1 MKAALYA
8 RVSTRDQS
16 CEMQV
21 RELEEYCE
29 RRGWEIYGPRPLAT
43 GLVCQAQTPT
53 EYRDLAMSG
62 ATKSRPAL
70 DALMSDAR
78 LKKFDVVVVY
88 RYDRFARSLH
98 HLVSAFEEFRS
109 LGIDFVSLHEQIDTT
124 TPNGRLVFGIMA
136 SIAEFERE
144 LIRERVRSGIAAA
157 KSKGK
162 QMGRPKRVFDRERI
176 AALRSQGISW
186 RQIEAETKIPIPT
199 LIRTLKGVPKTP
211 FRNFGTG
218 ADSKADA
225 G

>member
-21 RELEEYCE
+21 RELKEYCE
-29 RRGWEIYGPRPLAT
+29 RRGWEIYGPHFLAN
-43 GLVCQAQTPT
+43 GLVLPAEGPT
-53 EYRDLAMSG
+53 AYRDLALSG
-62 ATKSRPAL
+62 STKRRPGL
-70 DALMSDAR
+70 DLLMSHAR

-98 HLVSAFEEFRS
+98 HLVSAFEELRS

-144 LIRERVRSGIAAA
+144 LIRERVRSGVAAA
-157 KSKGK
+157 IARGRKP
-162 QMGRPKRVFDRERI
+162 GRPRLTVDREIVHRLVGEKVSI
-176 AALRSQGISW
+176 REISKRLGISPSSVHRIR
-186 RQIEAETKIPIPT
+186 RQ
-199 LIRTLKGVPKTP
+199 GVPKP
-211 FRNFGTG
+211 
-218 ADSKADA
+218 
-225 G
+225 